1 MPDASRVSA
10 MDCGCVE
17 KIQDQ
22 DKLSLSHSLAP
33 KMAVSST
40 LGFKVAL
47 WKYALLF
54 LLLFSESMMKYC
66 HLS

>member
-1 MPDASRVSA
+1 MLGIIAPTLTCLMLGRVSA
-10 MDCGCVE
+10 MDCGRVE

-22 DKLSLSHSLAP
+22 DELLLSHSSAP

-54 LLLFSESMMKYC
+54 VVVL
-66 HLS
+66 